1 MEAIKQIHDEKSVIS
16 NVTLW
21 EEDGIV
27 NFYFEEDSVID
38 ADLVINM
45 FDEYS
50 EVNCMKNK
58 VSLVNLDGVSGAT
71 LEGLS
76 LLNHKLDN
84 FSQSK
89 AILVNNENTDIIG
102 RVMVNSFNH
111 TKPTKLFKSALE
123 ADMWMN

>member
-1 MEAIKQIHDEKSVIS
+1 MEAIKQIHEEKSVIS

-76 LLNHKLDN
+76 LLNHKLDT
-84 FSQSK
+84 FSHSK
-89 AILVNNENTDIIG
+89 AILVNNENTDISIEG
-102 RVMVNSFNH
+102 INVNNE
-111 TKPTKLFKSALE
+111 K
-123 ADMWMN
+123 